1 MNATQMQ
8 NLRKYSADTVAMAE
22 TQRIHQAAQA
32 QTIRDHAAHL
42 SDVAAQ
48 RAQRK
53 AQVDHLAAAQALP
66 LDSDHWA
73 ETMDT
78 VARIAAY
85 SAAKTLAAQAATDGR
100 QAGQLYKALAA
111 LDTWSDIANS
121 YHVKAMS
128 GKDAPAHVRAAWQK
142 AALDNLPDAMD
153 AYQAAFL
160 VLWENLVEG
169 RRPLDTVT
177 ETRTDRQGRTYS
189 DEVSVFR
196 LSIRAACRAIVNRAG
211 RSNPRITYLE
221 DLANGDPRRLPSYAA
236 FWDLSADSVTS
247 RTDWENWEIM
257 ENMVTALNL
266 YGVQLETLTM
276 RLRGMGIK
284 EIARKR
290 HCEPKA
296 VRKTLAILQRK
307 AIAVFGPS
315 LVFGENGSVSWAVSQ

>member
-22 TQRIHQAAQA
+22 VQRIHQARQA

-66 LDSDHWA
+66 LDSDCWA
-73 ETMDT
+73 DTMDT

-111 LDTWSDIANS
+111 LDTWTDISNN
-121 YHVKAMS
+121 YHVKTMS
-128 GKDAPAHVRAAWQK
+128 GNDAPAPVKTAWQK

-169 RRPLDTVT
+169 RRPLDIVT
-177 ETRTDRQGRTYS
+177 ETRTDRRGQTYS
-189 DEVSVFR
+189 DETSVFR

-211 RSNPRITYLE
+211 RSNPRVTYLE
-221 DLANGDPRRLPSYAA
+221 DIANGDPRRIPMY
-236 FWDLSADSVTS
+236 WDIVSDGDGRSDLDA
-247 RTDWENWEIM
+247 WEILD
-257 ENMVTALNL
+257 NMVTSLHLTAKQSQT
-266 YGVQLETLTM
+266 VTL
-276 RLRGMGIK
+276 RLRGLGVR
-284 EIARKR
+284 EIAR
-290 HCEPKA
+290 
-296 VRKTLAILQRK
+296 TLGVTHPAILKQLAKIQAR

>member
-66 LDSDHWA
+66 LDSDRWT

-100 QAGQLYKALAA
+100 QAGQLRKALAA
-111 LDTWSDIANS
+111 LDTWTDISNN

-128 GKDAPAHVRAAWQK
+128 GNDAPAHVKTAWQR
-142 AALDNLPDAMD
+142 AALDTLPDAMD

-160 VLWENLVEG
+160 VLWENLVES

-177 ETRTDRQGRTYS
+177 ETRTDRRGQTYS
-189 DEVSVFR
+189 DEISVFR

-221 DLANGDPRRLPSYAA
+221 DLANGDPRRIPMY
-236 FWDLSADSVTS
+236 WDIISDGDGRSDLDA
-247 RTDWENWEIM
+247 WEILD
-257 ENMVTALNL
+257 NMVTSLHLTQKQN
-266 YGVQLETLTM
+266 QTITL
-276 RLRGMGIK
+276 RLRGLGVR
-284 EIARKR
+284 EIARTLGVT
-290 HCEPKA
+290 HPA
-296 VRKTLAILQRK
+296 VLKQLAKIQAR

>member
-1 MNATQMQ
+1 MTTIEMQ
-8 NLRKYSADTVAMAE
+8 NFRMAE
-22 TQRIHQAAQA
+22 VQRIHQARQA

-66 LDSDHWA
+66 LDSDRWA

-111 LDTWSDIANS
+111 LDTWTDISNN
-121 YHVKAMS
+121 YHVKTMS
-128 GKDAPAHVRAAWQK
+128 GNDAPAHVKTAWQK

-160 VLWENLVEG
+160 ALWENLVEG
-169 RRPLDTVT
+169 RRPLDIVT
-177 ETRTDRQGRTYS
+177 ETRTDRRGQTYS
-189 DEVSVFR
+189 DEISVFR

-211 RSNPRITYLE
+211 RSNPRVTYLE
-221 DLANGDPRRLPSYAA
+221 DIANGDPRRIPMY
-236 FWDLSADSVTS
+236 WDIVSDGDGRSDLDA
-247 RTDWENWEIM
+247 WEILD
-257 ENMVTALNL
+257 NMVTSLHLTAKQSQT
-266 YGVQLETLTM
+266 VTL
-276 RLRGMGIK
+276 RLRGLGVR
-284 EIARKR
+284 EIARTLGVT
-290 HCEPKA
+290 HPA
-296 VRKTLAILQRK
+296 VLKQLAKIQAR

>member
-1 MNATQMQ
+1 MNVTQMQ
-8 NLRKYSADTVAMAE
+8 NLRKYSADAVAMAE
-22 TQRIHQAAQA
+22 TQRIHQARQA

-66 LDSDHWA
+66 LDSDCWE

-78 VARIAAY
+78 IARIAAY
-85 SAAKTLAAQAATDGR
+85 SASKTLAAQAATDGR

-111 LDTWSDIANS
+111 LDTWTDISKSGNDAPV
-121 YHVKAMS
+121 HVK
-128 GKDAPAHVRAAWQK
+128 AAWQK

-177 ETRTDRQGRTYS
+177 ETRTDRRGQTYS
-189 DEVSVFR
+189 DEISVFR

-211 RSNPRITYLE
+211 RSNPRVTYLE
-221 DLANGDPRRLPSYAA
+221 DIANGDPRRIPMY
-236 FWDLSADSVTS
+236 WDIVSDGSGRSDLDT
-247 RTDWENWEIM
+247 WEILD
-257 ENMVTALNL
+257 NMVTSLHLTAKQSQT
-266 YGVQLETLTM
+266 VTL
-276 RLRGMGIK
+276 RLRGMGVR
-284 EIARKR
+284 EIARTLGVT
-290 HCEPKA
+290 HPA
-296 VRKTLAILQRK
+296 VLKQLAKIQAK

-315 LVFGENGSVSWAVSQ
+315 LVFGKNGSVSWAVFQ

>member
-1 MNATQMQ
+1 MQ

-22 TQRIHQAAQA
+22 TQHIHQAAQA
-32 QTIRDHAAHL
+32 ETIRDHAAHL

-66 LDSDHWA
+66 LDSDCWA

-85 SAAKTLAAQAATDGR
+85 SAAKTLAAQAVTDGR

-111 LDTWSDIANS
+111 LDTWTDISNS
-121 YHVKAMS
+121 YHVKTMS
-128 GKDAPAHVRAAWQK
+128 GNDAPAHVKTAWQRT
-142 AALDNLPDAMD
+142 ALDNLPDAMD

-221 DLANGDPRRLPSYAA
+221 DLADGDPRRIPMY
-236 FWDLSADSVTS
+236 WDIISDGDGRSDLDA
-247 RTDWENWEIM
+247 WEILD
-257 ENMVTALNL
+257 NMVTSLHLTQKQN
-266 YGVQLETLTM
+266 QTITL
-276 RLRGMGIK
+276 RLRGLGVR
-284 EIARKR
+284 EIA
-290 HCEPKA
+290 
-296 VRKTLAILQRK
+296 KTLGVTHPAVLKQLAKIQAR

>member
-1 MNATQMQ
+1 MNVTQMQ

-22 TQRIHQAAQA
+22 TQRIHHAAQA
-32 QTIRDHAAHL
+32 ETIRDHAAHL

-66 LDSDHWA
+66 LDSDFWA

-111 LDTWSDIANS
+111 LDTWADISNS
-121 YHVKAMS
+121 YHVKTMS
-128 GKDAPAHVRAAWQK
+128 GNDAPAHVKTAWQRT
-142 AALDNLPDAMD
+142 ALDNLPDAMD

-221 DLANGDPRRLPSYAA
+221 DLADGDPRRIPMY
-236 FWDLSADSVTS
+236 WDIISDGDGRSDLDA
-247 RTDWENWEIM
+247 WEILD
-257 ENMVTALNL
+257 NMVTSLHLTQKQN
-266 YGVQLETLTM
+266 QTITL
-276 RLRGMGIK
+276 RLRGLGVR
-284 EIARKR
+284 EIARTMGVT
-290 HCEPKA
+290 HPA
-296 VRKTLAILQRK
+296 VLKQLAKIQAR

>member
-32 QTIRDHAAHL
+32 ETIRDHAAHL

-66 LDSDHWA
+66 LDSDCWA
-73 ETMDT
+73 EIMDT

-111 LDTWSDIANS
+111 LDTWTDISNS

-128 GKDAPAHVRAAWQK
+128 GKDAPAHVKAAWQK

-221 DLANGDPRRLPSYAA
+221 DLANGDPRRIPMY
-236 FWDLSADSVTS
+236 WDIISDGDGRSDLDA
-247 RTDWENWEIM
+247 WEILD
-257 ENMVTALNL
+257 NMVTSLHLTQKQN
-266 YGVQLETLTM
+266 QTITL
-276 RLRGMGIK
+276 RLRGLGVR
-284 EIARKR
+284 EIARTLGVT
-290 HCEPKA
+290 HPA
-296 VRKTLAILQRK
+296 VLKQLAKIQAR

>member
-32 QTIRDHAAHL
+32 ETIRDHAAHL

-66 LDSDHWA
+66 LDSDCWA

-111 LDTWSDIANS
+111 LDTWTDISNS

-128 GKDAPAHVRAAWQK
+128 GKDAPAHVKAAWQK

-221 DLANGDPRRLPSYAA
+221 DLANGDPRRIPMY
-236 FWDLSADSVTS
+236 WDIISDGDGRSDLDA
-247 RTDWENWEIM
+247 WEILD
-257 ENMVTALNL
+257 NMVTSLHLTQKQN
-266 YGVQLETLTM
+266 QTITL
-276 RLRGMGIK
+276 RLRGLGVR
-284 EIARKR
+284 EIARTLGVT
-290 HCEPKA
+290 HPA
-296 VRKTLAILQRK
+296 VLKQLAKIQAR

>member
-1 MNATQMQ
+1 MNVTQMQ

-22 TQRIHQAAQA
+22 TQRIHHAAQA
-32 QTIRDHAAHL
+32 ETIRDHAAHL

-66 LDSDHWA
+66 LDSDCWA

-78 VARIAAY
+78 VTRIAAY

-111 LDTWSDIANS
+111 LDTWADISNS
-121 YHVKAMS
+121 YHVKTMS
-128 GKDAPAHVRAAWQK
+128 GNDAPAHVKTAWQRT
-142 AALDNLPDAMD
+142 ALDNLPDAMD

-221 DLANGDPRRLPSYAA
+221 DLADGDPRRIPMY
-236 FWDLSADSVTS
+236 WDIISDGDGRSDLDA
-247 RTDWENWEIM
+247 WEILD
-257 ENMVTALNL
+257 NMVTSLHLTQKQN
-266 YGVQLETLTM
+266 QTITL
-276 RLRGMGIK
+276 RLRGLGVR
-284 EIARKR
+284 EIARTMGVT
-290 HCEPKA
+290 HPA
-296 VRKTLAILQRK
+296 VLKQLAKIQAR